1 MRAAELASAAR
12 VRLLSRT
19 TTHNNVFGVLLA
31 QSLNRCDIKGLKSA
45 TGPLCVRWLLKG
57 YMMNDHN
64 QYQSRAIPA
73 NGAMDM
79 SVDAGL
85 RGFMLGVYNKMGLGL
100 VLSAVLAFIT
110 SQVPMV
116 RDMLFIVAPDGRVGV
131 TGLGM
136 IVQFA
141 PLAILFGS
149 MFMMKNPSR
158 SGANLMYW
166 AVVSLIGA
174 GLGVLAFRYNVS
186 SLAST
191 FMITAAAFGALSLW
205 GYTTKKD
212 LTGFG
217 TFLIMGLFG
226 LILASIV
233 NIFLKSSAMDFVI
246 SGLGVLIFSGLIA
259 FDTQRLKFDYYQLAG
274 NDTALSV
281 ATSFGALS
289 LYLNFVNLFQ
299 FLLSFLGNND

>member
-1 MRAAELASAAR
+1 
-12 VRLLSRT
+12 
-19 TTHNNVFGVLLA
+19 
-31 QSLNRCDIKGLKSA
+31 
-45 TGPLCVRWLLKG
+45 
-57 YMMNDHN
+57 MNDQN
-64 QYQSRAIPA
+64 RFQARAIPA

-100 VLSAVLAFIT
+100 VLSGLLAFATYSIE
-110 SQVPMV
+110 PV
-116 RDMLFIVAPDGRVGV
+116 RNALFTANGGYTMAGMALSFSPLLIMLVG
-131 TGLGM
+131 M
-136 IVQFA
+136 FA
-141 PLAILFGS
+141 
-149 MFMMKNPSR
+149 MKNPSK
-158 SGANLMYW
+158 SGASLYYW
-166 AVVSLIGA
+166 AIVSLIGA
-174 GLGVLAFRYNVS
+174 GMGVLAIRYTGH
-186 SLAST
+186 SLATT
-191 FMITAAAFGALSLW
+191 FFVTAAAFGGLSLW

-217 TFLIMGLFG
+217 SFLVMGMIG
-226 LILASIV
+226 LMLAMVV
-233 NIFLKSSAMDFVI
+233 NIFLKSDAIGFAI

-259 FDTQRLKFDYYQLAG
+259 FDTQRLKFDYYQMAG

>member
-1 MRAAELASAAR
+1 
-12 VRLLSRT
+12 
-19 TTHNNVFGVLLA
+19 
-31 QSLNRCDIKGLKSA
+31 
-45 TGPLCVRWLLKG
+45 
-57 YMMNDHN
+57 MMNDQN
-64 QYQSRAIPA
+64 KFQARAIPA

-79 SVDAGL
+79 SVDVGL

-100 VLSAVLAFIT
+100 VLSALLAYVT
-110 SQVPMV
+110 SQVPAV
-116 RDMLFIVAPDGRVGV
+116 RDMLFVVSERGVGL
-131 TGLGM
+131 TTLGW
-136 IVQFA
+136 IVQFS
-141 PLAILFGS
+141 PIAILFGS
-149 MFMMKNPSR
+149 MFMMKNPSKA
-158 SGANLMYW
+158 GANLMYW

-174 GLGVLAFRYNVS
+174 GLGVVAFRYTGS
-186 SLAST
+186 SIAST
-191 FMITAAAFGALSLW
+191 FMVTAAAFGALSLW

-217 TFLIMGLFG
+217 TFLIMGVFG

-233 NIFLKSSAMDFVI
+233 NIFLKSDAIQFAI

-274 NDTALSV
+274 NETALSV

-299 FLLSFLGNND
+299 FLLSFLGDSD